1 MDLIEYSSQTYISNS
16 GFDNQGFDMIKTAM
30 LMAAMTALFG
40 VVGTSLAGFEG
51 LVIALLFAVGMNV
64 FAWYKSDKMVLRMYG
79 AKEVPQGHPL
89 YDMVAKL
96 SFNASLPTPKVYEI
110 QSDQPNA
117 FATGRN
123 PDNAA
128 VAATTGLLKRLNQN
142 EIAAVMAH
150 ELAHVKNRDTT
161 IMVVAAT
168 FAGAISMLAN
178 FAMFFG
184 NRRNNN
190 MGFLGLIAM
199 MILAPLAA
207 SLIQMAISRSREYIA
222 DRTGAEI
229 CGNPMWLA
237 SALTSIQ
244 GFASKID
251 NHKAEQNPSTAHMFI
266 INPLHAHTHDKL
278 FSTHPSTA
286 NRVAALEAMG
296 GNVQPVQSVR
306 QTSIPKTG
314 RKKSIK
320 KPWG

>member
-1 MDLIEYSSQTYISNS
+1 
-16 GFDNQGFDMIKTAM
+16 
-30 LMAAMTALFG
+30 MAAMTALFG
-40 VVGTSLAGFEG
+40 FAGAMLGGFGG
-51 LVIALLFAVGMNV
+51 LVIALLVAVAMNV
-64 FAWYKSDKMVLRMYG
+64 FAWYNSDKMVLRMYG
-79 AKEVPQGHPL
+79 AKEVSKDHPL
-89 YDMVAKL
+89 YEMVADL
-96 SFNASLPTPKVYEI
+96 ALNAHLPTPKVYEI

-123 PDNAA
+123 PENAA
-128 VAATTGLLKRLNQN
+128 VAATTGLLKRLNKN

-150 ELAHVKNRDTT
+150 ELAHIKNRDTT

-184 NRRNNN
+184 GRRNNN
-190 MGFLGLIAM
+190 MGFIGLIAM

-222 DRTGAEI
+222 DRVGAEI

-237 SALTSIQ
+237 SALQSIQ
-244 GFASKID
+244 GFANRID
-251 NHKAEQNPSTAHMFI
+251 NDSAERNPSTAHMFI
-266 INPLHAHTHDKL
+266 INPLHAHAHDKL

-286 NRVAALEAMG
+286 NRVAALEAMVG
-296 GNVQPVQSVR
+296 QARPIQPTLKS
-306 QTSIPKTG
+306 SIPKVA
-314 RKKSIK
+314 RKGKFK